1 MNIALSI
8 GSAGTGRIR
17 AMRSTRLFGTALAAA
32 LASLLGLGP
41 EAAAGLGSRP
51 ETYQARHE
59 SATALP
65 VWLVRHKLRQRG
77 YRDITAVSAVPDG
90 FAVLAQDRW
99 GRRVKLYVAGASG
112 ETVPRGG
119 YGLAHLKPAEVAA
132 QLAALGYEC
141 LSPIAFRHQHYEAL
155 ASTAQGESVRL
166 HIDPLSGAVWHER
179 A

>member
-8 GSAGTGRIR
+8 GSAGSGTIHV
-17 AMRSTRLFGTALAAA
+17 MFNTRLFAAAFAAA

-41 EAAAGLGSRP
+41 EAGAALGSRP
-51 ETYQARHE
+51 EAYPARHE

-65 VWLVRHKLRQRG
+65 VWLVRYKLRQRG
-77 YRDITAVSAVPDG
+77 YRDITAVHALPDG

-99 GRRVKLYVAGASG
+99 GRRVKLYVDGASG
-112 ETVPRGG
+112 EAVPRGG
-119 YGLAHLKPAEVAA
+119 YGLAHLAPADVAA
-132 QLAALGYEC
+132 QLAALGYARV
-141 LSPIAFRHQHYEAL
+141 SPIAFRRQHYEAL
-155 ASTAQGESVRL
+155 ASSAQGEPVRL